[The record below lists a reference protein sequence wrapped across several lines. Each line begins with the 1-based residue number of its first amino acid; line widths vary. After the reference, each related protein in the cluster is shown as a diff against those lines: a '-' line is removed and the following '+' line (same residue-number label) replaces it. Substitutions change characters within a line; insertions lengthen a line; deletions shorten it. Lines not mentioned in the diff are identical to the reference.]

1 MNYYW
6 RLFATGFCFFVFGLG
21 GLIVPIVAS
30 PVLWL
35 LYRDTEVRKRKSRK
49 LVHRLFKFFVFLLQE
64 SGVSRFYIKD
74 YEKLNK
80 LQGHIIMANH
90 PSLIDVVVL
99 ISIIPNADCVVK
111 ANLFS
116 NPFMKG
122 ILNTTGYISNDSTDG
137 LIEDCGKSLENGN
150 NLIIFPEGTRTTP
163 GKDMKFQRGAANIA
177 LRCRASV
184 TTVLLKVTPTTLTKS
199 EKWYQIPDR
208 RFEFSLQVPHKEIE
222 FDYMK
227 NAAMSLKSRQ
237 FTAALEQ
244 HFNEEL
250 EKV

>member
-1 MNYYW
+1 
-6 RLFATGFCFFVFGLG
+6 
-21 GLIVPIVAS
+21 
-30 PVLWL
+30 
-35 LYRDTEVRKRKSRK
+35 
-49 LVHRLFKFFVFLLQE
+49 
-64 SGVSRFYIKD
+64 
-74 YEKLNK
+74 
-80 LQGHIIMANH
+80 
-90 PSLIDVVVL
+90 
-99 ISIIPNADCVVK
+99 
-111 ANLFS
+111 
-116 NPFMKG
+116 MKG
-122 ILNTTGYISNDSTDG
+122 VLNTTGYISNDSTDG
-137 LIEDCGKSLENGN
+137 LIEDCGRSLENGN

-208 RFEFSLQVPHKEIE
+208 RFEFSLQVPHKEVE
-222 FDYMK
+222 FDYMD